1 MKSILEPAKRIPVF
15 GTYDVVVCGGG
26 PAGIASAIASARNGA
41 KTLLIEQGGALG
53 GMGTLGEVPSFCP
66 FGKGKRTAITGIGLE
81 AVERLKKA
89 GGLGVT
95 ADAIPWVVKDPEKL
109 KVIYDEM
116 VSESGAKL
124 LFFTFV
130 SGVIKQKDK
139 ISYVLI
145 ENKSGRQAVA
155 AKIFIDAT
163 GDADVAAAAGCAF
176 SKGDKRGIMQA
187 ASLCFRSI
195 GIEKKKYY
203 KFSRAI
209 DARGGAKEWWA
220 SLVKKG
226 KLAKIDKTEYRGL
239 GSQEIYPGSLGHN
252 FGHVY
257 FADGT
262 NAKDLTRVMV
272 SGRKLAQSF
281 VEYGRKHIPG
291 MKNAKIVATGALP
304 GIRETRRIKG
314 AYELTLDDYLN
325 ARHFP
330 DDIAVYDYTIDVHN
344 ATSNKKEAQKFDK
357 DFYSLWLKK
366 GQTYG
371 ISFRS
376 LLPQGVSNLLVAGR
390 SISSDRMMNGS
401 VRVMPACF
409 ATGQAAG
416 TAAALSAGEKTVPG
430 KLDIRFLRQ
439 RLEKQV
445 ARIK

>member
-26 PAGIASAIASARNGA
+26 PAGTASAIAAARNGA
-41 KTLLIEQGGALG
+41 KTLLIEQAGALG
-53 GMGTLGEVPSFCP
+53 GMSTLGDVPSFCP
-66 FGKGKRTAITGIGLE
+66 FGKGKKPAITGIGLE
-81 AVERLKKA
+81 AVERLKKC

-116 VSESGAKL
+116 VAESGAKVL
-124 LFFTFV
+124 LFTFV
-130 SGVIKQKDK
+130 SGVIKSKEK

-155 AKIFIDAT
+155 AKIFVDAT

-176 SKGDKRGIMQA
+176 FKGDKRGIMQA
-187 ASLCFRSI
+187 ASLCYRSI
-195 GIEKKKYY
+195 GIDKKKYY
-203 KFSRAI
+203 KFARAI
-209 DARGGAKEWWA
+209 DTQKGAKEWWA

-226 KLAKIDKTEYRGL
+226 KLAKIDKAEYRGL
-239 GSQEIYPGSLGHN
+239 GPQEIYPGSLGHN

-262 NAKDLTRVMV
+262 NADDLTRVMV

-281 VEYGRKHIPG
+281 IEYGRKHVPG
-291 MKNAKIVATGALP
+291 MKNARIVATAALP

-344 ATSNKKEAQKFDK
+344 ATSNKKEARKFDR
-357 DFYSLWLKK
+357 DFDSLWLKK

-371 ISFRS
+371 IRFRA

-390 SISSDRMMNGS
+390 SVSSDRMMNGS

-416 TAAALSAGEKTVPG
+416 TAAALSVKKNTLPA
-430 KLDIRFLRQ
+430 KLDMKLLRAK
-439 RLEKQV
+439 LEKQG
-445 ARIK
+445 ARVK

>member
-1 MKSILEPAKRIPVF
+1 MKTILEPAKRIPVF

-26 PAGIASAIASARNGA
+26 PAGIASAIAAARNGA
-41 KTLLIEQGGALG
+41 KTLLIEQAGALG
-53 GMGTLGEVPSFCP
+53 GMSTLGEVPSFCP
-66 FGKGKRTAITGIGLE
+66 FGKDKKPAITGIGLE
-81 AVERLKKA
+81 VVERLKKA
-89 GGLGVT
+89 KGLGITTDTV
-95 ADAIPWVVKDPEKL
+95 PWVVKDPEKL

-116 VSESGAKL
+116 VAESGAEI
-124 LFFTFV
+124 LFFTFTA
-130 SGVIKQKDK
+130 GVIKKGDK
-139 ISYVLI
+139 LRCALI
-145 ENKSGRQAVA
+145 ENKSGRQAVF

-163 GDADVAAAAGCAF
+163 GDGDVAAAAGASF

-187 ASLCFRSI
+187 ASLCYRSA
-195 GIEKKKYY
+195 GTEKEKYY
-203 KFSRAI
+203 KFSRRI
-209 DARGGAKEWWA
+209 YGLGKAKEWWA

-226 KLAKIDKTEYRGL
+226 KLAGIDKTEYRGL
-239 GSQEIYPGSLGHN
+239 GPQEISPGMLGHN

-262 NAKDLTRVMV
+262 NAKDLTRVMI

-281 VEYGRKHIPG
+281 TEYGRKNIPG

-314 AYELTLDDYLN
+314 AYELTLDDYLK

-344 ATSNKKEAQKFDK
+344 ATSNKKEARKFDR
-357 DFYSLWLKK
+357 DFDSLWLKK
-366 GQTYG
+366 WQTYG
-371 ISFRS
+371 ICFRA
-376 LLPQGVSNLLVAGR
+376 LLPKGLPNLLVAGR

-416 TAAALSAGEKTVPG
+416 TAAALSVKRKTFPG
-430 KLDIRFLRQ
+430 KLDVKLLRAK
-439 RLEKQV
+439 LEKQG
-445 ARIK
+445 ARLK